1 MVEIFG
7 PQLNESTNQILK
19 EVPKV
24 VQKEIRKRYYKT
36 LETSVITAQC
46 HLPPCIHKLHPIILR
61 VVCKERFYFSFFY
74 NVTLDPYMS
83 SVALIQQ
90 NLWRIKIFLLVV
102 FRLILY
108 YFGSGYIGFP
118 LD

>member
-1 MVEIFG
+1 MVETFG

-36 LETSVITAQC
+36 LETSVMTAQC

-61 VVCKERFYFSFFY
+61 VVCKILFQFFY
-74 NVTLDPYMS
+74 NVTLDLYMS

-90 NLWRIKIFLLVV
+90 KLWKNKIYFWGSFLFDSL
-102 FRLILY
+102 
-108 YFGSGYIGFP
+108 
-118 LD
+118 